1 MIGKRHSRGWPSPYE
16 LPPGTSVSSNA
27 GGREPNSRYRLLG
40 TYQQN
45 SDTTPIPQ
53 TDLYTSYALRFAAP
67 STDHPDQ
74 STSEPTQTALT
85 SLQQADD
92 SFELADLDGGHNNL
106 DPELDPQAPIVHHR
120 LLSPVELIT
129 LTRMTFPQCE
139 PAVDDDGKFV
149 IRGLERRDGVEKGWT
164 DKSQDMF
171 PFALL
176 SGKSTI

>member
-1 MIGKRHSRGWPSPYE
+1 MCD
-16 LPPGTSVSSNA
+16 
-27 GGREPNSRYRLLG
+27 RLLG

-45 SDTTPIPQ
+45 SDTPPIPQ
-53 TDLYTSYALRFAAP
+53 TDLYTTYALRFAAP
-67 STDHPDQ
+67 STDNLDQ
-74 STSEPTQTALT
+74 SAPEIAQTQTVLT

-92 SFELADLDGGHNNL
+92 SFEIADLDGGPNNL
-106 DPELDPQAPIVHHR
+106 DPELDPQPPIVHHR

-149 IRGLERRDGVEKGWT
+149 IRGLERREGVEKGWT

-176 SGKSTI
+176 NGERFLLISSVIT